1 MNAKD
6 KPLTASD
13 ADISA
18 EAIVS
23 RRSLLGTISIGAGV
37 AAAAVFGATMP
48 AETAVVNRHIG
59 DVIGGS
65 PAPKTQK
72 KKSFKTSAPPP
83 PPRRRRV
90 R

>member
-6 KPLTASD
+6 KSLTPSD

-23 RRSLLGTISIGAGV
+23 RRSLLFTISIGAGL

-48 AETAVVNRHIG
+48 AETAVVDRPTG
-59 DVIGGS
+59 DIVGS

>member
-6 KPLTASD
+6 KPLTPPD

-23 RRSLLGTISIGAGV
+23 RRSVLGTISIGAGV

-59 DVIGGS
+59 DIVGN
-65 PAPKTQK
+65 PAPKIQK